1 MPGLLTE
8 TVPAATTQLTTLA
21 LAKSTLGLTDSSQD
35 ALVTS
40 LIDRASSVISTH
52 CGGRVFGLRTVSE
65 TFRFNR
71 NSVAAMA
78 GWPYPERPQ
87 SVLRPP
93 LITSLPAATLT
104 SVTEDAALLVRDTDF
119 EIDQAAGLVWRLR
132 GNFRS
137 WWTAQVVTVVYTTG
151 WKLPNDASRDMPA
164 DIEDHTL
171 NLIRSAYFATGNN
184 PNVAMDLVEG
194 VGRTQFWDRSVSAMA
209 IDETMDAALS
219 RYVLR
224 VW

>member
-8 TVPAATTQLTTLA
+8 TVPAATTALTTLA
-21 LAKSTLGLTDSSQD
+21 LVKADLSITDTSQD
-35 ALVTS
+35 AALTS

-52 CGGRVFGLRTVSE
+52 CGGRVFGLRTLSE

-71 NSVAAMA
+71 NSVAAMV

-93 LITSLPAATLT
+93 IITSLPAATLT
-104 SVTEDAALLVRDTDF
+104 SVTEDGAVLVRDTDF

-137 WWTAQVVTVVYTTG
+137 WWTANVVTIVYTSG

-164 DIEDHTL
+164 DLEDHCL
-171 NLIRSAYFATGNN
+171 SLVRSAYFGQGSD
-184 PNVAMDLVEG
+184 PNVSLDITQD
-194 VGRTQFWDRSVSAMA
+194 VGRVQYWNRSTSYMIVDEGMA
-209 IDETMDAALS
+209 AALS